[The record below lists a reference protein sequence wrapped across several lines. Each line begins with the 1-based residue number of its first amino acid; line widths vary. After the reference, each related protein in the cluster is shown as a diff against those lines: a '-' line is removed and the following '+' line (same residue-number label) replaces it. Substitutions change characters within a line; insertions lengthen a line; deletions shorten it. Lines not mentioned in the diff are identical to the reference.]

1 MANRHLARTI
11 ALQTLYEWDFNKK
24 PSTDLPKILAHNLA
38 EFAPG
43 LKDDS
48 FAQSIIDGVLAHQ
61 EDIDAKIIRTAPE
74 WPLEQ
79 ITTVDRNI
87 LRVGIFEMQ
96 YDPAIPPK
104 VAINEAIELAKTF
117 GGDSSGR
124 FVNGVLGTLYRQLG
138 GEEKDPMTAEKMA
151 ERKAAIDAA
160 KAKGEPAPEIPL
172 PAKPPPPPVDAPLP
186 PRRDTSEG
194 GSTPEPK
201 SS

>member
-24 PSTDLPKILAHNLA
+24 PASELPKILAHNLL

-61 EDIDAKIIRTAPE
+61 ADIDAKIIRTAPE

-138 GEEKDPMTAEKMA
+138 GEEADPMTAEKMA

-186 PRRDTSEG
+186 PRRDA
-194 GSTPEPK
+194 EPK